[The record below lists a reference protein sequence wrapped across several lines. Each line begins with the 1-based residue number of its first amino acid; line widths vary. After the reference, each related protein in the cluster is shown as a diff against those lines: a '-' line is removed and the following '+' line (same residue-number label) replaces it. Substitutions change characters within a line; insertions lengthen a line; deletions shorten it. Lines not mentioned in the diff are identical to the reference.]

1 MRQRATVDQEA
12 FGWYSGEPPSPME
25 AAYHFAEQ
33 AERDPAKRCVYGEAL
48 ETFLATCWN
57 IHPAT
62 SNARRDRNRVEHDA
76 RAAMNPPDSIC

>member
-1 MRQRATVDQEA
+1 MGVDVAPVGTMRQRATVDREA

-33 AERDPAKRCVYGEAL
+33 TERDPGNRSLYGEAL

-57 IHPAT
+57 IHPC
-62 SNARRDRNRVEHDA
+62 HQQ
-76 RAAMNPPDSIC
+76 RAA